1 MRTAAVCPTCAT
13 YTNASCIIYT
23 GPYLSTLNINTLESM
38 HTALLK
44 VEAWAL
50 VNQGGGG
57 GTGPTVPS
65 VMTSDINVVL
75 YGGKTLGKYVNGD
88 TIPCQGWSFERLIRD
103 IATDTTV
110 PVIVP
115 PTFSNFTVSNPN
127 IVEVGTTLSGSKS
140 FTWSLVLNGNIIPT
154 VDLYDI
160 TSGNTLLSGTPNDG
174 QQAHIITSTTLLVE
188 GQTQSWRAIA
198 NVTGASNVNSG
209 TFAVTARYQ
218 RYWAPVATLPTS
230 STNGAA
236 NRIFANT
243 LNKGFQTPGVNTFT
257 YITGTVYNTHVIL
270 LPPGKT
276 ITSVIDVS
284 NYDANLTV
292 NYILSLVTV
301 KDAAGTDRIYNMYTY
316 TTGIAYPTSAN
327 HIITTT

>member
-38 HTALLK
+38 HSALLK
-44 VEAWAL
+44 VEAWAT

-140 FTWSLVLNGNIIPT
+140 F
-154 VDLYDI
+154 
-160 TSGNTLLSGTPNDG
+160 
-174 QQAHIITSTTLLVE
+174 
-188 GQTQSWRAIA
+188 
-198 NVTGASNVNSG
+198 
-209 TFAVTARYQ
+209 TARYQ